1 MPIGTLPGQVLASGV
16 TSPTVEDVRICFGEI
31 EAVPIFAGL
40 SSFVALYQIVVTV
53 PNVPPGDVLVLAK
66 VAGLQSQ
73 DGISINVAAPYED
86 LKRDCCGLHGRRAG
100 FSNWPDAGQLGPPH
114 RLRFPSG

>member
-1 MPIGTLPGQVLASGV
+1 MYRYTASWRTPIPNWATIIKRMPIGTLPGQVLASGV

-73 DGISINVAAPYED
+73 DGISINVAAP
-86 LKRDCCGLHGRRAG
+86 
-100 FSNWPDAGQLGPPH
+100 
-114 RLRFPSG
+114 